1 MASIK
6 RENINNLHDKI
17 SVTVS
22 KEDYIDQFNATLK
35 QLGKSANIPGFRKG
49 HVPINMVKKM
59 QGASVFADEVL
70 KSINTELDQY
80 IKKEELRLFGQPLVV
95 EPATQQNLDY
105 KNPSDYTFEFEV
117 GIVPEFKV
125 EAINQKSEVVKY
137 DIEITDEMVNQEV
150 ENIRKRAGAFED
162 KETLEED
169 LDVAY
174 IDYLRLGEEEV
185 APEQDVVEFQTLPEA
200 LKKVLKG
207 KGADFTMEF
216 VPAELLA
223 EEDLADFM
231 KSALRKDAQDEEAQK
246 ATYQLTLTKAA
257 SLKIADLDEE
267 FFKKVFPNEEIKD
280 EEAFKTRLKEEIAIE
295 TNRLE
300 MDQLQNTIFDLLM
313 DNTEINLPEKFLK
326 KWLLETNEEG
336 KTVEDIEAEF
346 PKFTKDLKWSLIS
359 DQLMADYKINVTP
372 EEVEHQVK
380 INALNSFGIQNVE
393 DAPWIDSFLE
403 NMMKDNN
410 TMDQTYRQLMIDKLF
425 VAIAADLK
433 VQETPI
439 SMEDFTEIV
448 NQKHEEV
455 SQA

>member
-6 RENINNLHDKI
+6 RANISNLHDKI

-49 HVPINMVKKM
+49 HVPTNMVKKM
-59 QGASVFADEVL
+59 YGASVFADEVL

-105 KNPSDYTFEFEV
+105 KEPSDYTFEFEV
-117 GIVPEFKV
+117 GLVPDFKV
-125 EAINQKSEVVKY
+125 DAIEDKSDVVKY

-150 ENIRKRAGAFED
+150 ENIRKRAGSFED

-174 IDYLRLGEEEV
+174 IDYALVGEEN
-185 APEQDVVEFQTLPEA
+185 APIQDVVEFQTLPEA
-200 LKKVLKG
+200 LKKELKG
-207 KGADFTMEF
+207 KGADYTFEF

-223 EEDLADFM
+223 EKELADFM
-231 KSALRKDAQDEEAQK
+231 KSALKKEPNDEEAQK

-267 FFKKVFPNEEIKD
+267 FFKKVFPNEEVAD
-280 EEAFKTRLKEEIAIE
+280 EEAFKTRLKEEIGIE

-300 MDQLQNTIFDLLM
+300 MDQLQNTIFDLLL
-313 DNTEINLPEKFLK
+313 DQTTINLPETFLK

-336 KTVEDIEAEF
+336 KTAEDIDNDY

-359 DQLMADYKINVTP
+359 DQLMAHYKINVTR
-372 EEVEHQVK
+372 EEVENQVK
-380 INALNSFGIQNVE
+380 TNALNSFGIQNVE

-425 VAIAADLK
+425 VAIAADLN
-433 VQETPI
+433 VQESPI
-439 SMEDFTEIV
+439 SMDEFTEMV
-448 NQKHEEV
+448 NKKHEEV
-455 SQA
+455 AQA